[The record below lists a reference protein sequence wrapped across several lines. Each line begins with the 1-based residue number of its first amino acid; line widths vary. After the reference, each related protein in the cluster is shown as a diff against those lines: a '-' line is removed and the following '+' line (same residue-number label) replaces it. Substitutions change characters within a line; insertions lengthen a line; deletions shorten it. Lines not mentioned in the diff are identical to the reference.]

1 MALPHSSNRSRSGP
15 AGTTALPCETDAISS
30 ESASQ
35 ASAALERSRNTSF
48 KCEIGVEETASA
60 NCAGDT
66 PPRSIASL
74 IFSSLSSLTS
84 SRLLFQWHS
93 AYCSSPLP
101 CVKGIRRIA
110 GASSPSASMPT
121 SRCSGSVRSLT
132 MASSS
137 AGPSSGSGAGK
148 SVSQEDST
156 IARVMAKPAARPA
169 NPSVRARASTQIAAT
184 SRSRDRVRRMSRAW
198 SRASAQMPR
207 AAGQPPSDVSPSS
220 ALRSIRRA
228 SSRRSRRAERT
239 ARPSSLACRFSPLG
253 LSPSSGVPKLV
264 GSRSIESAM
273 RLVSERGLE
282 ERSLQIYPGS
292 GRRVDLAGRV

>member
-1 MALPHSSNRSRSGP
+1 
-15 AGTTALPCETDAISS
+15 
-30 ESASQ
+30 
-35 ASAALERSRNTSF
+35 
-48 KCEIGVEETASA
+48 
-60 NCAGDT
+60 
-66 PPRSIASL
+66 
-74 IFSSLSSLTS
+74 
-84 SRLLFQWHS
+84 
-93 AYCSSPLP
+93 
-101 CVKGIRRIA
+101 
-110 GASSPSASMPT
+110 MPT

-228 SSRRSRRAERT
+228 SSRRSRRAERA

-253 LSPSSGVPKLV
+253 ASPSSGEPKLV

-282 ERSLQIYPGS
+282 ERSPQIYPVS
-292 GRRVDLAGRV
+292 GRRVDLAGRVCHGGRGHPAGCSDQAGWMALRNALNKAFSRSRCARGPPAGRPGCGFGGGWPTRC